1 MYEIFLSAFIT
12 LFVVIDPLGIAP
24 IFAVMTHGT
33 SAQHKRAM
41 IFKAL
46 MISSV
51 ILLLFAFFGHG
62 LLGALGIS
70 MPAFRTAGGFLLFL
84 IAMEMVFEKRTERR
98 EKKAEGLIYEEE
110 GQVQVVHEE
119 EPEDIS
125 VFPLA
130 IPFISGPGSIATLM
144 LMLNQHKED
153 YAEQGMIL
161 AALGAALLS
170 TVIILLAST
179 RIMDF
184 LGQTVANAITRILG
198 VILAAMATQ
207 FMIDGIKASFLNIP
221 T

>member
-24 IFAVMTHGT
+24 IFAVMTDGT
-33 SAQHKRAM
+33 SARHKRMM
-41 IFKAL
+41 IFKATL
-46 MISSV
+46 TASF
-51 ILLLFAFFGHG
+51 ILLLFAFFGHS

-110 GQVQVVHEE
+110 GVPHTAHEE

-125 VFPLA
+125 VFPMA
-130 IPFISGPGSIATLM
+130 IPFMSGPGSIATLM
-144 LMLNQHKED
+144 LMMNQHKGV
-153 YAEQGMIL
+153 AVEQGMIIAAL
-161 AALGAALLS
+161 AATLLS
-170 TVIILLAST
+170 TVIILLAAS
-179 RIMDF
+179 RIMDL

-207 FMIDGIKASFLNIP
+207 FMFDGIKAAFFGV
-221 T
+221 